1 MIIESL
7 DSNSQVENGNTSY
20 LIVAGLIAGLV
31 AGHLHHN
38 AMLSRQEHSL
48 LLLARVK
55 KGDKLQ
61 YKQGHA
67 MLAMSKRHYGESGTC
82 RPTAAAVGTYIT
94 GYR

>member
-1 MIIESL
+1 MMIIESL

-20 LIVAGLIAGLV
+20 LIVAGLVAGLV

-55 KGDKLQ
+55 KATSYNTNK
-61 YKQGHA
+61 A
-67 MLAMSKRHYGESGTC
+67 MRC
-82 RPTAAAVGTYIT
+82 WP
-94 GYR
+94 